1 MRFIGINIHIQ
12 QIAPISMEDPLEMR
26 FSYYLNCP
34 KVRMALVCR
43 VTWLGSKKW
52 LLPWSSSFNQ
62 FLSHSTHSLTHSP
75 IWKICIYL
83 FTYLF
88 CRGNGMVGVVC
99 SSWENPKYGLDQ
111 IVNTFAW
118 LKLKVY
124 GGGGWFVAC
133 LVYLHTS
140 QVFAYQRN
148 TLDCELT
155 VKWPSFGIPCQRTH
169 NSTDMSWE
177 FNSTLLFIIHT
188 YTYYFPTLRVIK
200 DSPALDD
207 WL

>member
-62 FLSHSTHSLTHSP
+62 FLSHSTHSLTDLEDM
-75 IWKICIYL
+75 YL
-83 FTYLF
+83 FIYLF
-88 CRGNGMVGVVC
+88 CRGIGMVGVDC

-124 GGGGWFVAC
+124 GGGGWVLGWLLGLPAH
-133 LVYLHTS
+133 VTS
-140 QVFAYQRN
+140 VCVSKKYSRLWIDSEMALIWYSLPAN
-148 TLDCELT
+148 TQFYRHELR
-155 VKWPSFGIPCQRTH
+155 I
-169 NSTDMSWE
+169 
-177 FNSTLLFIIHT
+177 
-188 YTYYFPTLRVIK
+188 
-200 DSPALDD
+200 
-207 WL
+207 